1 MYLIHQF
8 IPEEELDVVFRF
20 SKEDL
25 MWCTVSE
32 HNIWNEIMELELMY
46 SEDVEKY
53 YSFFNSAP
61 FTRGMPKESPGRIG
75 NWVGYQIVDSYM
87 NNTDVSL
94 QSLMSNNNPQEI
106 LLKSKY
112 RP

>member
-1 MYLIHQF
+1 
-8 IPEEELDVVFRF
+8 
-20 SKEDL
+20 
-25 MWCTVSE
+25 
-32 HNIWNEIMELELMY
+32 MELELMY

-61 FTRGMPKESPGRIG
+61 FTRGMPPESPGRIG

-94 QSLMSNNNPQEI
+94 QSLMSNNNSQEI